1 MGVTRWRG
9 GDLLPAK
16 PSPQGEAPCRAGA
29 CPRRKRGMRIWDGG
43 WDKPRPCGGPPDE
56 TSENKN

>member
-43 WDKPRPCGGPPDE
+43 PPDE
-56 TSENKN
+56 TSENTN